1 MMNHLL
7 ESGHCL
13 ILLALGL
20 DQFTLGDVERKMG
33 AFGRT
38 IGSAAWAVLSRDRQL
53 DLLLTVYLLCN
64 KAGRSMII
72 GVVFEVDC
80 AVSCRARLVS
90 TLYPQGSHTK
100 DMSISFRVI
109 RKGRNGALVTTVPLL
124 NQHGTSLRSRSP

>member
-1 MMNHLL
+1 MLRQFMMNHLL

-80 AVSCRARLVS
+80 AAEEVYNKTTNNFS
-90 TLYPQGSHTK
+90 TLNNSRQGLTTKLFSLTDFVGRFVGLRPQATRFAS
-100 DMSISFRVI
+100 S
-109 RKGRNGALVTTVPLL
+109 
-124 NQHGTSLRSRSP
+124 